1 MRKTAKTVWI
11 LLPAAAVLLL
21 LTAYLLLGLTGCSN
35 GEETTTAAPAQ
46 SAAAETTAAP
56 TTPATL
62 QAPVMETEDWD
73 AYTPTKYQGKEQLPV
88 TLDLTADLTAQDT
101 ILYQDGSKYAEL
113 VGVIVPT
120 KDQTAFDNLELNKDY
135 NGVEYKEKGTGT
147 LPNGTRY
154 TYIMSDLPTET
165 GSWYAYCYA
174 LPAGDNLLLLTLYK
188 TEKQSALSST
198 DAALLQSAAVS

>member
-1 MRKTAKTVWI
+1 MQKFARFV
-11 LLPAAAVLLL
+11 LPLL
-21 LTAYLLLGLTGCSN
+21 LTAALLLGLTGCADQN
-35 GEETTTAAPAQ
+35 ETPTDPATEPTT
-46 SAAAETTAAP
+46 AETTAAP

-73 AYTPTKYQGKEQLPV
+73 AYTPAKYQDKEQLPV
-88 TLDLTADLTAQDT
+88 TLNLPADLTAQDT
-101 ILYQDGSKYAEL
+101 ILYRDGSKYAEL

-120 KDQTAFDNLELNKDY
+120 EDQTAFDNLELNKDY

-174 LPAGDNLLLLTLYK
+174 LPAGNNLLLLTLYK
-188 TEKQSALSST
+188 TEKQSALSPT
-198 DAALLQSAAVS
+198 DAALLQSAQVG

>member
-1 MRKTAKTVWI
+1 MQKFAKSV
-11 LLPAAAVLLL
+11 LPLL
-21 LTAYLLLGLTGCSN
+21 LTAALLLGLTGCADKN
-35 GEETTTAAPAQ
+35 ETPTAPATE
-46 SAAAETTAAP
+46 ATTAETTAAP

-73 AYTPTKYQGKEQLPV
+73 AYTPAKYQNKEQLPV
-88 TLDLTADLTAQDT
+88 TLNLTSDLTAQDT
-101 ILYQDGSKYAEL
+101 ILYQEDSKYAEL
-113 VGVIVPT
+113 VGVIVPA

-154 TYIMSDLPTET
+154 TYVMSDLPTET

-188 TEKQSALSST
+188 TEKQQSLST
-198 DAALLQSAAVS
+198 ADAALLQSAKVE